1 MASIYLFLSTDFDSV
16 SIIYFSVA
24 YVANSLSCLKYL
36 WLGVHVLF
44 SYLLIHLPTS
54 FLCTYLPIFLAMY
67 MLRIATSLDF
77 FKATDLFFLSFFD
90 QIIQGF
96 TTNNTENSETDV

>member
-1 MASIYLFLSTDFDSV
+1 
-16 SIIYFSVA
+16 
-24 YVANSLSCLKYL
+24 
-36 WLGVHVLF
+36 
-44 SYLLIHLPTS
+44 
-54 FLCTYLPIFLAMY
+54 MY